1 MGIRLRE
8 KIGYGLGDTA
18 SSMLWKLFS
27 VYLMFFYTDICGIDA
42 WVVGVLFLVTRI
54 WDSLLDP
61 VVGLLCDRTSSRWG
75 TFRPWLLWGALPFG
89 ALGVLTFYMPEW
101 GTGGKVV
108 YATVTYSLMM
118 IVYSSV
124 NVPYAALLGVMSA
137 DPHERTVLA
146 AFRMTFAAAGSMAV
160 VLAGEALVKAFRPWA
175 GPSASWTA
183 AVAVVAALAVVLFF
197 VTFSTTRERVRPV
210 RAERHPVLL
219 SLRDL
224 LHNRPWLILAGA
236 AVCLQVF
243 NAFRESGTIYFFKY
257 CVAGETVGTVSFA
270 GIALTGSALFLAV
283 GPFFNI
289 AGIVL
294 IPFAADRFGRRRTLV
309 GTLLLTAVFS
319 FAFYFVRQGGYSVLL
334 LAQAL
339 ISLSVGGRGPVH
351 GGVRH
356 FPDRY
361 GGLCRT
367 AFGPPGYGADI
378 LLLFDGPEDGLG
390 GRKCRDG
397 VDTVA
402 GRIRSECRPVAGCA
416 HGYRVSA
423 KRLPGFGRFGDM
435 CLHSVLSAGRFPAQ
449 IMIRYAQS

>member
-1 MGIRLRE
+1 
-8 KIGYGLGDTA
+8 
-18 SSMLWKLFS
+18 
-27 VYLMFFYTDICGIDA
+27 
-42 WVVGVLFLVTRI
+42 
-54 WDSLLDP
+54 
-61 VVGLLCDRTSSRWG
+61 
-75 TFRPWLLWGALPFG
+75 
-89 ALGVLTFYMPEW
+89 MPEW
-101 GTGGKVV
+101 GAGGKVV

-160 VLAGEALVKAFRPWA
+160 VLAVEALVKAFRPWA
-175 GPSASWTA
+175 GPSGSWTA
-183 AVAVVAALAVVLFF
+183 AVAVVAGVAVVLFF

-210 RAERHPVLL
+210 RTERHPVLV

-270 GIALTGSALFLAV
+270 GVALTGSALFLAV
-283 GPFFNI
+283 GQLFNI

-309 GTLLLTAVFS
+309 GALLLTAVFS

-339 ISLSVGGRGPVH
+339 ISLSVGGVLPLLWAMSA
-351 GGVRH
+351 
-356 FPDRY
+356 RY

-378 LLLFDGPEDGLG
+378 LLLFDGAEDGLG
-390 GRKCRDG
+390 GRKRRDG

-416 HGYRVSA
+416 YGYRVSA

-435 CLHSVLSAGRFPAQ
+435 CLHSVLSAGRRPAQ
-449 IMIRYAQS
+449 IKIRYAQS

>member
-1 MGIRLRE
+1 MRLGE

-27 VYLMFFYTDICGIDA
+27 VYLMFFYTDISGIDA

-61 VVGLLCDRTSSRWG
+61 VVGLLCDRTRSRWG

-89 ALGVLTFYMPEW
+89 VLGILTFYMPEW
-101 GTGGKVV
+101 SSGGKVV

-146 AFRMTFAAAGSMAV
+146 AFRMAFAAAGSMVV
-160 VLAGEALVKAFRPWA
+160 VLAVEALVKAFRPWA
-175 GPSASWTA
+175 GSSGSWTA
-183 AVAVVAALAVVLFF
+183 AVAVVAVVAVLLFF
-197 VTFSTTRERVRPV
+197 VTFATTRERIRPV
-210 RAERHPVLL
+210 RTERHPVLG

-224 LHNRPWLILAGA
+224 LHNKPWLILAGA

-257 CVAGETVGTVSFA
+257 CVAGETVGTMSFA
-270 GIALTGSALFLAV
+270 GVALTGSALFLAV
-283 GPFFNI
+283 GQLFNI

-309 GTLLLTAVFS
+309 CALLLTAVFS
-319 FAFYFVRQGGYSVLL
+319 FAFYFVRQGGYSLL
-334 LAQAL
+334 FLAQAL
-339 ISLSVGGRGPVH
+339 ISLSVGGVLPLLWAMSA
-351 GGVRH
+351 
-356 FPDRY
+356 DT

-378 LLLFDGPEDGLG
+378 LLLFDGAEDGLG
-390 GRKCRDG
+390 GRKRRYG

-402 GRIRSECRPVAGCA
+402 VWIRSEYRSVAGCA
-416 HGYRVSA
+416 YSYWLSA
-423 KRLPGFGRFGDM
+423 KHLPGFGRSGDM
-435 CLHSVLSAGRFPAQ
+435 RLYSVLSAGRFPAE
-449 IMIRYAQS
+449 IKIRYAQS

>member
-1 MGIRLRE
+1 MRLRE

-160 VLAGEALVKAFRPWA
+160 VLAVEALVKAFRPWA
-175 GPSASWTA
+175 GPSGSWTA
-183 AVAVVAALAVVLFF
+183 AVAVVAGVAVVLFF

-210 RAERHPVLL
+210 RTERHPVLV

-270 GIALTGSALFLAV
+270 GVALTGSALFLAV
-283 GPFFNI
+283 GQLFNI

-309 GTLLLTAVFS
+309 GALLLTAVFS

-339 ISLSVGGRGPVH
+339 ISLSVGGVLPLLWAMSADTADYAERRSG
-351 GGVRH
+351 RR
-356 FPDRY
+356 DT
-361 GGLCRT
+361 GLIFSSYSMAQKMGWAVGSAAT
-367 AFGPPGYGADI
+367 AWI
-378 LLLFDGPEDGLG
+378 LSL
-390 GRKCRDG
+390 
-397 VDTVA
+397 A
-402 GRIRSECRPVAGCA
+402 GFEANAVQSPVALTVIGC
-416 HGYRVSA
+416 
-423 KRLPGFGRFGDM
+423 LQ
-435 CLHSVLSAGRFPAQ
+435 SVFPALAALGTCAF
-449 IMIRYAQS
+449 ILFYPLADARPK

>member
-1 MGIRLRE
+1 MRLRE

-101 GTGGKVV
+101 GAGGKVV

-160 VLAGEALVKAFRPWA
+160 VLAVEALVKAFRPWA
-175 GPSASWTA
+175 GPSGSWTA
-183 AVAVVAALAVVLFF
+183 AVAVVAGVAVVLFF

-210 RAERHPVLL
+210 RTERHPVLV

-257 CVAGETVGTVSFA
+257 CVAGEAVGTVSFA
-270 GIALTGSALFLAV
+270 GVALTGSALFLAV
-283 GPFFNI
+283 GQLFNI

-309 GTLLLTAVFS
+309 GALLFTAVFS

-339 ISLSVGGRGPVH
+339 ISLSVGGVLPLLWAMSADTADYAERRSG
-351 GGVRH
+351 RR
-356 FPDRY
+356 DT
-361 GGLCRT
+361 GLIFSSYSM
-367 AFGPPGYGADI
+367 AQKMGWAVG
-378 LLLFDGPEDGLG
+378 
-390 GRKCRDG
+390 
-397 VDTVA
+397 
-402 GRIRSECRPVAGCA
+402 S
-416 HGYRVSA
+416 
-423 KRLPGFGRFGDM
+423 
-435 CLHSVLSAGRFPAQ
+435 LSL
-449 IMIRYAQS
+449 IHI

>member
-1 MGIRLRE
+1 MRLRE

-101 GTGGKVV
+101 GAGGKVV

-160 VLAGEALVKAFRPWA
+160 VLAVEALVKAFRPWA
-175 GPSASWTA
+175 GPSGSWTA
-183 AVAVVAALAVVLFF
+183 AVAVVAGVAVVLFF

-210 RAERHPVLL
+210 RTERHPVLV

-270 GIALTGSALFLAV
+270 GVALTGSALFLAV
-283 GPFFNI
+283 GQLFNI

-309 GTLLLTAVFS
+309 GALLLTAVFS

-339 ISLSVGGRGPVH
+339 ISLSVGGVLPLLWAMSADTADYAERRSG
-351 GGVRH
+351 RR
-356 FPDRY
+356 DT
-361 GGLCRT
+361 GLIFSSYSMAQKMGWAVGSAAT
-367 AFGPPGYGADI
+367 AWILSLAGFEANAVQSPAALTVIGY
-378 LLLFDGPEDGLG
+378 LQ
-390 GRKCRDG
+390 
-397 VDTVA
+397 
-402 GRIRSECRPVAGCA
+402 
-416 HGYRVSA
+416 
-423 KRLPGFGRFGDM
+423 
-435 CLHSVLSAGRFPAQ
+435 SVFPALAALGTCAF
-449 IMIRYAQS
+449 ILFYPLADARPK

>member
-1 MGIRLRE
+1 MRLRE

-101 GTGGKVV
+101 GAGGKVV

-160 VLAGEALVKAFRPWA
+160 VLAVEALVKAFRPWA
-175 GPSASWTA
+175 GPSGSWTA
-183 AVAVVAALAVVLFF
+183 AVAVVAGVAVVLFF

-210 RAERHPVLL
+210 RTERHPVLV

-270 GIALTGSALFLAV
+270 GVALTGSALFLAV
-283 GPFFNI
+283 GQLFNI

-309 GTLLLTAVFS
+309 GALLLTAVVS

-339 ISLSVGGRGPVH
+339 ISLSVGGVLPLLWAMSADTADYAERRSG
-351 GGVRH
+351 RR
-356 FPDRY
+356 DT
-361 GGLCRT
+361 GLIFSSYSMAQKMGWAVGSAAT
-367 AFGPPGYGADI
+367 AWI
-378 LLLFDGPEDGLG
+378 LSL
-390 GRKCRDG
+390 
-397 VDTVA
+397 A
-402 GRIRSECRPVAGCA
+402 GFEANAVQSPAALMVIGC
-416 HGYRVSA
+416 
-423 KRLPGFGRFGDM
+423 LQ
-435 CLHSVLSAGRFPAQ
+435 SVFPALAALGTCAFILFYPLADARPQ
-449 IMIRYAQS
+449 

>member
-1 MGIRLRE
+1 MGGRRPVS
-8 KIGYGLGDTA
+8 GDADLGFA
-18 SSMLWKLFS
+18 ARS
-27 VYLMFFYTDICGIDA
+27 
-42 WVVGVLFLVTRI
+42 RRR
-54 WDSLLDP
+54 
-61 VVGLLCDRTSSRWG
+61 LLCDRTSSRWG

-160 VLAGEALVKAFRPWA
+160 VLAVEALVKAFRPWA

-339 ISLSVGGRGPVH
+339 ISLSVGGVLPLLWAM
-351 GGVRH
+351 VR
-356 FPDRY
+356 RY

>member
-27 VYLMFFYTDICGIDA
+27 VYLMFFYTNICGIDA

-160 VLAGEALVKAFRPWA
+160 VLAVEALVKAFRPWA

-339 ISLSVGGRGPVH
+339 ISLSEIGR
-351 GGVRH
+351 
-356 FPDRY
+356 
-361 GGLCRT
+361 
-367 AFGPPGYGADI
+367 
-378 LLLFDGPEDGLG
+378 
-390 GRKCRDG
+390 
-397 VDTVA
+397 
-402 GRIRSECRPVAGCA
+402 A
-416 HGYRVSA
+416 HV
-423 KRLPGFGRFGDM
+423 
-435 CLHSVLSAGRFPAQ
+435 
-449 IMIRYAQS
+449 

>member
-1 MGIRLRE
+1 MRLGE

-27 VYLMFFYTDICGIDA
+27 VYLMFFYTDISGIDA

-61 VVGLLCDRTSSRWG
+61 VVGLLCDRTHSRWG

-89 ALGVLTFYMPEW
+89 VLGILTFYMPEW
-101 GTGGKVV
+101 SSGGKVV

-146 AFRMTFAAAGSMAV
+146 AFRMAFAAAGSMVV
-160 VLAGEALVKAFRPWA
+160 VLAVEALVKAFRPWA
-175 GPSASWTA
+175 GSSGSWTA
-183 AVAVVAALAVVLFF
+183 AIAVVAVVAVLLFF
-197 VTFSTTRERVRPV
+197 VTFATTRERIRPV
-210 RAERHPVLL
+210 RTERHPVLG

-224 LHNRPWLILAGA
+224 LHNKPWLILAGA

-257 CVAGETVGTVSFA
+257 CVAGETVGTMSFA
-270 GIALTGSALFLAV
+270 GVALTGSALFLAV
-283 GPFFNI
+283 GQLFNI

-309 GTLLLTAVFS
+309 CALLLTAVFS
-319 FAFYFVRQGGYSVLL
+319 FAFYFVRQGGYSLL
-334 LAQAL
+334 FLAQAL
-339 ISLSVGGRGPVH
+339 ISLSVGGVLPLLWAMSADTADYAEQRSG
-351 GGVRH
+351 RR
-356 FPDRY
+356 DT
-361 GGLCRT
+361 GLIFSSYSMAQKMGWAVGSAAT
-367 AFGPPGYGADI
+367 A
-378 LLLFDGPEDGLG
+378 
-390 GRKCRDG
+390 
-397 VDTVA
+397 
-402 GRIRSECRPVAGCA
+402 
-416 HGYRVSA
+416 
-423 KRLPGFGRFGDM
+423 
-435 CLHSVLSAGRFPAQ
+435 
-449 IMIRYAQS
+449 

>member
-160 VLAGEALVKAFRPWA
+160 VLAVEALVKAFRPWA

-319 FAFYFVRQGGYSVLL
+319 FAFYFVRQGGYSERRSGRRDTGLIFSSYSMAQKMGWAVGSAATAWILS
-334 LAQAL
+334 LAGFEANAVQSPAAL
-339 ISLSVGGRGPVH
+339 TVIGCLQSV
-351 GGVRH
+351 
-356 FPDRY
+356 
-361 GGLCRT
+361 
-367 AFGPPGYGADI
+367 
-378 LLLFDGPEDGLG
+378 
-390 GRKCRDG
+390 
-397 VDTVA
+397 
-402 GRIRSECRPVAGCA
+402 
-416 HGYRVSA
+416 
-423 KRLPGFGRFGDM
+423 
-435 CLHSVLSAGRFPAQ
+435 FPALAALGTCAF
-449 IMIRYAQS
+449 ILFYPLADSRPK

>member
-27 VYLMFFYTDICGIDA
+27 VYLMFFYTNICGIDA

-160 VLAGEALVKAFRPWA
+160 VLAVEALVKAFRPWA

-339 ISLSVGGRGPVH
+339 ISLSVGGVLPLLWAM
-351 GGVRH
+351 VR
-356 FPDRY
+356 RY

-435 CLHSVLSAGRFPAQ
+435 CLHSVLSAGRLPAQ
-449 IMIRYAQS
+449 IMICYAQS